1 MKTLI
6 TLIFCL
12 FVVNTAN
19 AEDKWEYAKITISTT
34 KIRLEDFRTRIVLEG
49 NYKGERFSMV
59 IGMNHGEK
67 TENKLDD
74 WRSVNEGFKRFYK
87 TFGVKFPFS
96 LDDLPLKRE
105 SRDAFSYL
113 DYFGQHGFELAAVI
127 VSDDDGIVNG
137 KAKFLPKSQSVYILK
152 RKTN

>member
-67 TENKLDD
+67 TENNLDD
-74 WRSVNEGFKRFYK
+74 WRSVNEGFK
-87 TFGVKFPFS
+87 
-96 LDDLPLKRE
+96 
-105 SRDAFSYL
+105 
-113 DYFGQHGFELAAVI
+113 GFIKLLV
-127 VSDDDGIVNG
+127 
-137 KAKFLPKSQSVYILK
+137 
-152 RKTN
+152 